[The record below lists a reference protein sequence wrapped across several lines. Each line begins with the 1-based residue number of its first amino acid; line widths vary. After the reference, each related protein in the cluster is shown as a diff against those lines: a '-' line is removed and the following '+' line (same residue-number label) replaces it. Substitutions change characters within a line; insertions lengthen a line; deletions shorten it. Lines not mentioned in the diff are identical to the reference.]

1 MSDIIDVNTGE
12 VKMGD
17 PSQILTCRALGSC
30 IAVIIADPV
39 LNIGGIAHIMLPGKA
54 RESQDKYEMRYA
66 ENGIAKLLQEL
77 KTMGAH
83 HPVACIVGA
92 ANVLR
97 RPDDKICQLNIESV
111 TKTLYHF
118 NIPILKE
125 SLGGM
130 ERRSI
135 TYVVSKSKVYFTIGD
150 HPQKHLFD
158 FHLENSFHHHQIAAS

>member
-1 MSDIIDVNTGE
+1 MIDVNTGE
-12 VKMGD
+12 VKMGG
-17 PSQILTCRALGSC
+17 PTQTLTCRALGSC
-30 IAVIIADPV
+30 IAVVLVDPV

-54 RESQDKYEMRYA
+54 KPTRDIYTLRYA
-66 ENGIAKLLQEL
+66 ENGIAHLLQEFY
-77 KTMGAH
+77 KMGGQQ
-83 HPVACIVGA
+83 PLACIAGA

-97 RPDDKICQLNIESV
+97 RADDKICQLNIESV

-150 HPQKHLFD
+150 HPNSLLYD
-158 FHLENSFHHHQIAAS
+158 FHQKYSFIKPQNAAS